1 MSDTHSR
8 DNSGTASSANS
19 GASGGRDH
27 GLNREEIKREASEAK
42 DELRDA
48 ARQQA
53 ESLLDR
59 QKAAAADQAERVST
73 VLHKMADEFD
83 KQEQPYFSGC
93 VNELAKRSDAFSQ
106 TLRERDL
113 STLMEQTRYYS
124 RQHPAVF
131 FGGAVAAGF
140 MLSRF
145 LRSSNQGES
154 SRYNQ
159 GDSSRYNQGNSSRY

>member
-1 MSDTHSR
+1 MSDTQSR
-8 DNSGTASSANS
+8 ASSEASAGNS
-19 GASGGRDH
+19 NDRH
-27 GLNREEIKREASEAK
+27 GIDREELKQEASETK

-59 QKAAAADQAERVST
+59 QKSAAADQAERVST

-113 STLMEQTRYYS
+113 SSLMEQTRYYS

-145 LRSSNQGES
+145 LRSSSQGDT

-159 GDSSRYNQGNSSRY
+159 GDSPRY